1 MDLADLAATRSNC
14 SRRHF
19 GAILVRDRSIVSTG
33 YNGTPTGVKN
43 CIDGGCPRCSSNIP
57 LGEGYDICICVHA
70 EINAVLTAARLGI
83 DTSGTILYTQIRPCL
98 SCLKELIQ
106 AGVTKVISREGI
118 CYTNTLHEEA
128 YEQLASKIQ
137 LVVWGRKELTR
148 SQTTT

>member
-1 MDLADLAATRSNC
+1 MASTRSNC

-19 GAILVRDRSIVSTG
+19 GAILVRGRSVISTG

-43 CIDGGCPRCSSNIP
+43 CIDGGCPRCSSDTP
-57 LGEGYDICICVHA
+57 PGEGYDQCICVHA
-70 EINAVLTAARLGI
+70 EINTVLTAARNGI
-83 DTSGTILYTQIRPCL
+83 DTDGTVLYTQTRPCL

-106 AGVTKVISREGI
+106 AGVYKVVYSNST
-118 CYTNTLHEEA
+118 CYTEEPKEA

-137 LVVWGRKELTR
+137 LVVVRSGLTP